1 MGVTIEIDRSR
12 IGSHHI
18 FMEGHKSN
26 FQGQFWNEMLLK
38 FYISLLLPP
47 NIKFRF
53 DTICKEN
60 AQYPD
65 NVYNIGQLLL
75 KLSND
80 VEENP
85 GPTINDIVD
94 CSYTIHASFNQGNNL
109 FGSNAGKQCVAMSL
123 SAIVYKEIKS
133 VNIWNQTT
141 LNTIMVCGDNLV
153 EKFLTI
159 PSSVEITFVNRTKI
173 VSSIIQCSEHY

>member
-1 MGVTIEIDRSR
+1 MGVTIEIYRSR
-12 IGSHHI
+12 MGSHHI

-38 FYISLLLPP
+38 FYISLLLSP

-75 KLSND
+75 KLSQLLMILWIALTQFMLVLTKVTIYLD
-80 VEENP
+80 RMLEN
-85 GPTINDIVD
+85 NVW
-94 CSYTIHASFNQGNNL
+94 
-109 FGSNAGKQCVAMSL
+109 QC
-123 SAIVYKEIKS
+123 
-133 VNIWNQTT
+133 
-141 LNTIMVCGDNLV
+141 
-153 EKFLTI
+153 
-159 PSSVEITFVNRTKI
+159 
-173 VSSIIQCSEHY
+173 H

>member
-1 MGVTIEIDRSR
+1 MGVTIEIYRSR
-12 IGSHHI
+12 IGSHHN
-18 FMEGHKSN
+18 FMEGQNLKSN
-26 FQGQFWNEMLLK
+26 FQGQLWNEMLLK
-38 FYISLLLPP
+38 FYISLFLPP
-47 NIKFRF
+47 NVKFRF
-53 DTICKEN
+53 IMMHKDNE
-60 AQYPD
+60 QYD
-65 NVYNIGQLLL
+65 QCDVYSIGQLLL

-85 GPTINDIVD
+85 GPAINDIVD

-133 VNIWNQTT
+133 VNISNQTT

-153 EKFLTI
+153 EKLLTI
-159 PSSVEITFVNRTKI
+159 PSSVEITFVNCTKI
-173 VSSIIQCSEHY
+173 VSSITVQ

>member
-1 MGVTIEIDRSR
+1 MGLTIEIYRSR
-12 IGSHHI
+12 TGSHHI
-18 FMEGHKSN
+18 FMEGHESN

-60 AQYPD
+60 VQYPD

-123 SAIVYKEIKS
+123 NAIMYKEIKS

-141 LNTIMVCGDNLV
+141 LNTIKVCGDNLV
-153 EKFLTI
+153 EKLLTI
-159 PSSVEITFVNRTKI
+159 PSSVQITFVNHTKI
-173 VSSIIQCSEHY
+173 VSSITVQ

>member
-1 MGVTIEIDRSR
+1 
-12 IGSHHI
+12 
-18 FMEGHKSN
+18 
-26 FQGQFWNEMLLK
+26 MLLK

-65 NVYNIGQLLL
+65 NVYNIGQQLSL

-94 CSYTIHASFNQGNNL
+94 CSYTAHASFIQGNNL
-109 FGSNAGKQCVAMSL
+109 FGSNAGKQCMAMSL

-141 LNTIMVCGDNLV
+141 LNTIMVCGDNLL
-153 EKFLTI
+153 EKLLTI
-159 PSSVEITFVNRTKI
+159 PSSVEITFVNCTKI
-173 VSSIIQCSEHY
+173 VSSITVQ

>member
-1 MGVTIEIDRSR
+1 MGMTIEIYRSR

-65 NVYNIGQLLL
+65 NIYNIGQLLL

-80 VEENP
+80 VDGRKPWPN
-85 GPTINDIVD
+85 
-94 CSYTIHASFNQGNNL
+94 Y
-109 FGSNAGKQCVAMSL
+109 
-123 SAIVYKEIKS
+123 
-133 VNIWNQTT
+133 
-141 LNTIMVCGDNLV
+141 
-153 EKFLTI
+153 
-159 PSSVEITFVNRTKI
+159 
-173 VSSIIQCSEHY
+173 

>member
-1 MGVTIEIDRSR
+1 MGVTIEIYRSR
-12 IGSHHI
+12 
-18 FMEGHKSN
+18 N
-26 FQGQFWNEMLLK
+26 GQFWNEMLLK

-60 AQYPD
+60 AQYPV

-80 VEENP
+80 MEENP
-85 GPTINDIVD
+85 GPTIHDIVD

-109 FGSNAGKQCVAMSL
+109 FGSNAGKQCVAISL

-153 EKFLTI
+153 EKLLTI
-159 PSSVEITFVNRTKI
+159 QSSVEITFVNCTKI
-173 VSSIIQCSEHY
+173 VSSITVQ

>member
-1 MGVTIEIDRSR
+1 MGVTIEIYRSQ

-53 DTICKEN
+53 DIICKEN

-65 NVYNIGQLLL
+65 NVHNIVQLLL
-75 KLSND
+75 RLSND

-85 GPTINDIVD
+85 GGLILWIAHTQFILVLTKVTIYLDRMLEN
-94 CSYTIHASFNQGNNL
+94 
-109 FGSNAGKQCVAMSL
+109 
-123 SAIVYKEIKS
+123 S
-133 VNIWNQTT
+133 V
-141 LNTIMVCGDNLV
+141 
-153 EKFLTI
+153 
-159 PSSVEITFVNRTKI
+159 
-173 VSSIIQCSEHY
+173 